1 MMNSSS
7 TPLRTARRATALP
20 PSRDLPKAPVLS
32 WTDLLPGRRS
42 ALPSLSDL
50 PSVAFTTSGRAAL
63 FEALSQLPLRPG
75 SSVLVPTYHCPTMV
89 APIIQAGHRPL
100 FYPLGHD
107 GLPVPG
113 AIEALATER
122 PAAMFVAHYF
132 GLPRSLQ
139 AVAETCRMHGIALV
153 EDCAHSFFG
162 MAGQRP
168 VGHWGDLATASIS
181 KFFPVPEAGLIGSA
195 RRTLRPAAQQAPGA
209 RAQFKAG
216 WDVLHLALR
225 HGLLAAA
232 QPASLGAVP
241 ALEDVGPETIIADC
255 DMARIRQR
263 PTAVALWLHRLL
275 PTGRIA
281 TQRQRNYASY
291 HATLGSLAGARG
303 LFGAAPDTA
312 APYVY
317 PLWIDDPAVADAVYA
332 RMRRQ
337 AMPVFRWDR
346 LWPGTPRLAGD
357 AGAAW
362 NRQVLQL
369 LCHQNLTAADVQR
382 VAGTIAQALRMESA
396 A

>member
-1 MMNSSS
+1 M
-7 TPLRTARRATALP
+7 PLRAAPEAAAPPAARP
-20 PSRDLPKAPVLS
+20 LPKAPVLG

-42 ALPSLSDL
+42 ALPCLGDL
-50 PSVAFTTSGRAAL
+50 PSVAYTTSGRAAL
-63 FEALSQLPLRPG
+63 FEALSQLQLAPG
-75 SSVLVPTYHCPTMV
+75 SGVLVPTYHCPTMV
-89 APIIQAGHRPL
+89 APIVEAGHRPL
-100 FYPLGHD
+100 FYALGPD
-107 GLPVPG
+107 GLPAPG
-113 AIEALATER
+113 AIDAMAAQR

-132 GLPRSLQ
+132 GLPRSLH
-139 AVAETCRMHGIALV
+139 AVAEACRRHGIALV

-162 MAGQRP
+162 MAGDRP
-168 VGHWGDLATASIS
+168 AGHWGDLATASIS

-195 RRTLRPAAQQAPGA
+195 HRPLRPTVQQAPGA

-225 HGLLAAA
+225 HGLLATPRPAGHGAA
-232 QPASLGAVP
+232 P

-263 PTAVALWLHRLL
+263 PTAVSLWLHRLL
-275 PTGRIA
+275 PTGRIVA
-281 TQRQRNYASY
+281 RRQRNYAGY
-291 HATLGSLAGARG
+291 HAVLGRLAGARG

-332 RMRRQ
+332 RMRRL

-346 LWPGTPRLAGD
+346 LWPGTPRLDGD

-369 LCHQNLTAADVQR
+369 LCHQNLAAADVQR
-382 VAGTIAQALRMESA
+382 VAGTIAQALRLESA